1 MRTSSLPNGP
11 IGVPQPTNQIQPG
24 MRTASLPDRNPQAP
38 IPRLRT
44 DQFLAGKR
52 TFAPR
57 FSGRHRFQ
65 DFPIGFGYV
74 GTMYDDAEGDARRAS
89 EVAQSGYLHLD
100 LQPGSASVYVDGYY
114 TGAVDDFRR
123 LIPGRALDAGPHKVE
138 IRAEGFE
145 SVSFDVL
152 IAPRETITYR
162 TDMKSTSATVRQSAA
177 PAVAKTFYVI
187 PGCYA
192 GDKPPRTAPLPKGCD
207 ASKMRAIPP
216 TVSTVARVQR

>member
-1 MRTSSLPNGP
+1 MRTASLPSGP

-24 MRTASLPDRNPQAP
+24 MRSASLPDRTPQEP
-38 IPRLRT
+38 IPLTGSDR
-44 DQFLAGKR
+44 FLAGKR
-52 TFAPR
+52 TYAPR

-74 GTMYDDAEGDARRAS
+74 APMYDYAEGDARR
-89 EVAQSGYLHLD
+89 EIVQTGYLHLD

-114 TGAVDDFRR
+114 TGTVDDFRR
-123 LIPGRALDAGPHKVE
+123 LIPGRALDSGPHKVE
-138 IRAEGFE
+138 IRAAGYE
-145 SVSFDVL
+145 SASFDVI

-162 TDMKSTSATVRQSAA
+162 ADLKSTSSAVRPVAA
-177 PAVAKTFYVI
+177 PPVAKTFYVI